1 MVTLGA
7 FAIIFTGQGEVLL
20 SHRVDMDAWN
30 LPGGGVEKG
39 ELPNAAVVREVKEE
53 TDLDVAVERLVGVYT
68 HTNKDELIF
77 TFLCRIVDGRL
88 QLSNEADRHAY
99 FAPEQIPVNTIPTQV
114 EQVRDALLPG
124 VQPIFRRIT
133 APSIRE
139 ILGVEKGRGVGTR
152 NSAEKEGR

>member
-1 MVTLGA
+1 MVSLGA
-7 FAIIFTGQGEVLL
+7 FAIIFNGQGEVLL

-39 ELPNAAVVREVKEE
+39 ELPDTAVVREVKEE
-53 TDLDVAVERLVGVYT
+53 TDLDVVVERLVGVYT

-77 TFLCRIVDGRL
+77 AFVCRVVDGRP

-99 FAPEQIPVNTIPTQV
+99 FELHQIPANTIPTQV
-114 EQVRDALLPG
+114 EQVRDAIQNHP
-124 VQPIFRRIT
+124 QPIFRRIT

-139 ILGVEKGRGVGTR
+139 ILGLEKKQKNPDQKHAG
-152 NSAEKEGR
+152 